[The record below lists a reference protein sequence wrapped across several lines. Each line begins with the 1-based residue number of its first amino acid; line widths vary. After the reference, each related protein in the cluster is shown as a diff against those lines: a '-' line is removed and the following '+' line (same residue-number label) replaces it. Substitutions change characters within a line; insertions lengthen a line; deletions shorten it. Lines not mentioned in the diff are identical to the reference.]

1 MRPRAATAISR
12 TSPRLETLSQLVAT
26 FATHGER
33 PAVIAFRS
41 DGVEEWSYARLGAE
55 ITRAARA
62 LRARGVG
69 PGHRVALWAP
79 NSPDWIVAYFAIV
92 SSGATAVP
100 VDHQS
105 TPQSAAA
112 ALAHAT
118 PSLLLTTRAQCAELR
133 AAGDSAP
140 PDCVLLDSPASDGW
154 PALCGVATTADLP
167 VPGAADV
174 ASLLFTSGTTGT
186 PKAVPL
192 THANLAGNT
201 RELLAARLIGPHDRV
216 LLPLPFH
223 HTYPFTA
230 GLLTALAS
238 GATVIL
244 PAGISGPEISRAAAE
259 AGATALLA
267 VPRLCTALW
276 DSVLA
281 AVRARGRAATTAFRG
296 LLAVSIAARR
306 LTGLHIGRW
315 LFRAVHARL
324 GPSLTLIGCGGAKLP
339 ADLTWKLEG
348 LGFTVLTGYGLTE
361 TSPVL
366 TFNSRR
372 HSRLGSEG
380 RALPGVELR
389 IAATPGQTQ
398 GEIQA
403 QGPSVFGGYW
413 NNAEANAAAFTADGW
428 FQTGDLGRID
438 ADGYLYVVGR
448 NKELIVLPDGK
459 KLFPE
464 TVEKLYA
471 ASPLVREIAIFEHDG
486 VLAALI
492 VPNEQ
497 AVLERGALREAALL
511 REELEDIAA
520 RLAPYQ
526 RLGAY
531 RITRTPLPRTQ
542 LGKLKRH
549 LLPALFAE
557 ADVAS
562 ATATALVTNTADRE
576 LLDSPRPRAAWQ
588 WLEQRYPAR
597 PLTLDTSPQL
607 DLQIDS
613 LEWVTLTIEIER
625 RFGVVLTGEALSR
638 ILTLRDLLREIAAA
652 PPATARTAT
661 PTRAFV
667 PPGPLL
673 RALGAGL
680 YALLR
685 LVMRL
690 AWRVE
695 VAGIEELPERGPLL
709 ITPNHCSYLDPPT
722 LAAAL
727 PWRQLRRTYWAGW
740 VGVMHTNP
748 LRRLLSRAT
757 QVFPIDP
764 DRDLAGAVRTAQE
777 LLQRGYA
784 VVWFPE
790 GRRSPNGELQPFQAG
805 IGVLTQ
811 GAVATVVPT
820 AIHGTFAAWPKQQR
834 WPQLRWTLSVRF
846 GQPLSHAAR
855 DNETFRRSLEHA
867 VRELLKQRPEGSA
880 GRAEH
885 H

>member
-1 MRPRAATAISR
+1 M
-12 TSPRLETLSQLVAT
+12 
-26 FATHGER
+26 
-33 PAVIAFRS
+33 IAFRS
-41 DGVEEWSYARLGAE
+41 DGVEEWSYVRLAAE

-62 LRARGVG
+62 LRACGVG
-69 PGHRVALWAP
+69 PGHRIALWAP
-79 NSPDWIVAYFAIV
+79 NGPDWVVAYFAIV
-92 SSGATAVP
+92 CSGATAVP

-112 ALAHAT
+112 ALVHAT
-118 PSLLLTTRAQCAELR
+118 PKLLLTTRAHSTELR
-133 AAGDSAP
+133 AAGDSATP
-140 PDCVLLDSPASDGW
+140 ECILFDSPGSDGW
-154 PALCGVATTADLP
+154 RALCGVVTATELP
-167 VPGAADV
+167 VLHAAEV

-216 LLPLPFH
+216 LLPLPLH

-230 GLLTALAS
+230 GLLTVLAS

-244 PAGISGPEISRAAAE
+244 PAGVSGPEISRAAAE

-281 AVRARGRAATTAFRG
+281 AVRARGRAATTVFG
-296 LLAVSIAARR
+296 LLLATSIAVRR
-306 LTGLHIGRW
+306 VTGLHIGRW

-324 GPSLTLIGCGGAKLP
+324 GPSLTLIGCGGAKLA

-389 IAATPGQTQ
+389 IAAVPGHSE

-403 QGPSVFGGYW
+403 HGPSVFGGYW
-413 NNAEANAAAFTADGW
+413 NNDTANAAAFTADGW

-464 TVEKLYA
+464 TVEKLYTG
-471 ASPLVREIAIFEHDG
+471 SPLLREIAIFEHDG
-486 VLAALI
+486 VLTALI

-557 ADVAS
+557 ADLPP
-562 ATATALVTNTADRE
+562 ATTTALVTNTADRE
-576 LLDSPRPRAAWQ
+576 LLDSPRPRAVWQ

-607 DLQIDS
+607 DLKIDS

-652 PPATARTAT
+652 PPTPARVTT
-661 PTRAFV
+661 PPTAFV

-673 RALGAGL
+673 RALGAAL
-680 YALLR
+680 YVLLR
-685 LVMRL
+685 LTMRV

-695 VAGIEELPERGPLL
+695 VAGTDELPERGPLL
-709 ITPNHCSYLDPPT
+709 ITPNHCSYLDPPA

-740 VGVMHTNP
+740 VGVMHTDP
-748 LRRLLSRAT
+748 LRRLLSRAA

-777 LLQRGYA
+777 LLRRGYS

-790 GRRSPNGELQPFQAG
+790 GRRSPNGELQAFQAG
-805 IGVLTQ
+805 VSVLLQ
-811 GAVATVVPT
+811 DGAATAMPT
-820 AIHGTFAAWPKQQR
+820 AIRGTFAAWPKHER
-834 WPQLRWTLSVRF
+834 WPKLRPLSVQF
-846 GQPLSHAAR
+846 GAPL
-855 DNETFRRSLEHA
+855 TFRAPHDQDVETVRCSLEQA
-867 VRELLKQRPEGSA
+867 VRELLTKTKKPATSRTDNT
-880 GRAEH
+880 
-885 H
+885 